1 MSTEAENKYQKI
13 INIVLILL
21 AVYLIISYYWNLA
34 YKEGF
39 NKAEDIYLK
48 QMEELQ
54 NEKKNYSSPAP
65 YYLK

>member
-1 MSTEAENKYQKI
+1 MSTEVENKYQKI

-39 NKAEDIYLK
+39 NKAEETYLK
-48 QMEELQ
+48 QIEELQ
-54 NEKKNYSSPAP
+54 NEKKNYSSPTP